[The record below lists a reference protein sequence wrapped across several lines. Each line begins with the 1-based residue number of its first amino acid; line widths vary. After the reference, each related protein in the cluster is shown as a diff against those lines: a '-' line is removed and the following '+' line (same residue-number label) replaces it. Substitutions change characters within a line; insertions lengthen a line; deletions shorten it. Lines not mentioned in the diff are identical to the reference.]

1 MRKFNF
7 AIFVNFDLYMKIFQQ
22 KLFTRKHRFYAL
34 TARASMDNIPAAK
47 VPNLQETPLER
58 YFEVSI
64 ALLTAVTSI
73 EPAVV

>member
-1 MRKFNF
+1 MYNF

-22 KLFTRKHRFYAL
+22 KFFTRKHRFYAL

-47 VPNLQETPLER
+47 VPNLPLER
-58 YFEVSI
+58 DFEVSI
-64 ALLTAVTSI
+64 SLLTAVTSI